1 MLETGIVV
9 FLAFWLLWIKLSVV
23 TRLKALGR
31 PFLLDL
37 LVTVSVFILYGGTGP
52 GMMAA
57 SMAAVIMSLNISLAR
72 KWFGYI
78 YRKNG
83 EWVYHVG
90 RWNMTEKIH
99 AQLAL
104 SR

>member
-1 MLETGIVV
+1 MLESGLVV
-9 FLAFWLLWIKLSVV
+9 FLAFWLLWIKLGVI
-23 TRLKALGR
+23 TRLRALGH

-37 LVTVSVFILYGGTGP
+37 SVTVAVFLLYGGTGA

-57 SMAAVIMSLNISLAR
+57 TMAAVVMSINISLAR

-83 EWVYHVG
+83 ELTYRVG
-90 RWNMTEKIH
+90 RWNMEEKIN
-99 AQLAL
+99 AALAL
-104 SR
+104 PR